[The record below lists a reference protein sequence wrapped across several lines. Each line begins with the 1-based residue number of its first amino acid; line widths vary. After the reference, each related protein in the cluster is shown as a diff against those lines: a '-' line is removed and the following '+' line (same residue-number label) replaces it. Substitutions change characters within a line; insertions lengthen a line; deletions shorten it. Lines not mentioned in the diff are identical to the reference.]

1 MQARETRTQKPQ
13 KLEAYMDLFYNEKIW
28 PVIECAKDI
37 PKTDA
42 LAAVADNRPKSGR
55 LLSRL
60 GNIMQ
65 KSRELFKQESDE
77 VKTMVEQH
85 WKKMVAER
93 ETEEE
98 KKAGAMK
105 STKYYVDKLAPTL
118 GHLLGG
124 LQELTGWSFC
134 VLMGGPTPDTGGK
147 IEACSLHVGTT
158 NLGYTVDQ
166 AYPDFASVI
175 MRPFRTFLDQ
185 VPAELPVQPPPEGF
199 INSQGEAAM
208 LPSPPIAVV
217 VESVT
222 RRKRQPSKRNE
233 EANSIGDQSGRSQK
247 RAAGAS
253 STRGVSVK

>member
-28 PVIECAKDI
+28 PVIECAKDV

-93 ETEEE
+93 EMEEE

-147 IEACSLHVGTT
+147 IEACSIPGLR
-158 NLGYTVDQ
+158 LGNH
-166 AYPDFASVI
+166 ASIQDLSGSSAWLPSVTQ
-175 MRPFRTFLDQ
+175 PQ
-185 VPAELPVQPPPEGF
+185 AELPVQPPPEGF

-222 RRKRQPSKRNE
+222 R
-233 EANSIGDQSGRSQK
+233 
-247 RAAGAS
+247 
-253 STRGVSVK
+253 